1 MDKKRIIIAII
12 FIIICI
18 GVGYLL
24 YRVFFAKEKPAVV
37 KPPAGQVTAPAG
49 QLPTAGEGQVPTG
62 GITAPTGLPTAV
74 QVTPVGTAGL
84 LGLNPVEKPL
94 DAPVSGA
101 TVDSAGMKFYNQA
114 DGKFYRLGPD
124 GKVQALSSEIF
135 YNVQKVTWSPA
146 KNESILEYP
155 DGSNIYYNFDTAEK
169 ATLPKHWEEFSF
181 SAQGDKIVAKSLGLA
196 EENRWLITSDPQGKN
211 IKMVEPMGENADK
224 VIVDWSPNKQVI
236 ALSRTGEP
244 LGADRQEVLLVGL
257 NHENYKSMIVEGQGL
272 ETKWSPEGKKLLYNI
287 YSARNNYKPELWV
300 VNAEPDTVG
309 TGRRMLNLDTWSGK
323 CAFADER
330 FAFCAVPEKL
340 ETGAGFA
347 PALADTTP
355 DTIYKID
362 LESGIKLEI
371 PMNEQH
377 TVNNM
382 FLTGD
387 GQNLYFTD
395 KNQSGIFNIKL

>member
-1 MDKKRIIIAII
+1 MDKKRIIIIII

-18 GVGYLL
+18 GIGYLL
-24 YRVFFAKEKPAVV
+24 YRVFFAKEKPAIVT
-37 KPPAGQVTAPAG
+37 PPAGQVTAPAG
-49 QLPTAGEGQVPTG
+49 QLPAAGEGQVPTG
-62 GITAPTGLPTAV
+62 GITAPTGLPTAG
-74 QVTPVGTAGL
+74 QVTPTGIAGL
-84 LGLNPVEKPL
+84 EGLNPIEKPL

-101 TVDSAGMKFYNQA
+101 TADSAGMKFYNQA

-155 DGSNIYYNFDTAEK
+155 DGSNIYYNFDTGEK

-181 SAQGDKIVAKSLGLA
+181 SAQGDKIASKSLGLA
-196 EENRWLITSDPQGKN
+196 EENRWLVTADPQGKN
-211 IKMVEPMGENADK
+211 IKLVEPMGENADK
-224 VIVDWSPNKQVI
+224 VIVDWSPNKQVV

-244 LGADRQEVLLVGL
+244 LGGDRQEVLLVGL

-272 ETKWSPEGKKLLYNI
+272 ETKWSPQGKKLLYNI

-309 TGRRMLNLDTWSGK
+309 TGRRMLNLDTWSDK

-330 FAFCAVPEKL
+330 FAYCAVPEKL

-347 PALADTTP
+347 PTLADTTP

-371 PMNEQH
+371 SMNEQH
-377 TVNNM
+377 TINNM